1 MTTET
6 ISLFPLNTALFP
18 GGPLP
23 LRIFEPRYL
32 DMVSHC
38 MREDCPFGI
47 LLLQPESLQSD
58 SEIVD
63 VPIGSVGTTAQI
75 ADWYQGSDGILGITA
90 VGVDRFRVRSYTR
103 QDDGLFIGSVELLEV
118 ETSQHLPDEYRSMS
132 KLLEV
137 IINDLGR
144 LYDDVEVHYDDA
156 TWVGWRFAEILP
168 ISLEQKQHC
177 LEMDDALGR
186 LKLLQPL
193 LRSIRQ
199 EMPQ

>member
-1 MTTET
+1 
-6 ISLFPLNTALFP
+6 LNTVLFP

-38 MREDCPFGI
+38 MREDRPFGI
-47 LLLQPESLQSD
+47 LLLQSD

-63 VPIGSVGTTAQI
+63 VPIGLIGTTAQI
-75 ADWYQGSDGILGITA
+75 VDWYQGSDGILGITA
-90 VGVDRFRVRSYTR
+90 LGIDRFQVCSCTR
-103 QDDGLFIGSVELLEV
+103 QDNGLFIGRVELLEV
-118 ETSQHLPDEYRSMS
+118 ETSQHIPDEYLSMS
-132 KLLEV
+132 KLIEV

-144 LYDDVEVHYDDA
+144 LYDNIEMHYDDA

-177 LEMDDALGR
+177 LEIDDALGR

>member
-1 MTTET
+1 VPTLTIET
-6 ISLFPLNTALFP
+6 ISLFPLNTVLFP

-38 MREDCPFGI
+38 MREDRPFGI
-47 LLLQPESLQSD
+47 LLLQSD

-63 VPIGSVGTTAQI
+63 VPIGLIGTTAQI
-75 ADWYQGSDGILGITA
+75 VDWYQGSDGILGITA
-90 VGVDRFRVRSYTR
+90 LGIDRFQVCSCTR
-103 QDDGLFIGSVELLEV
+103 QDNGLFIGRVELLEV
-118 ETSQHLPDEYRSMS
+118 ETSQHIPDEYLSMS
-132 KLLEV
+132 KLIEV

-144 LYDDVEVHYDDA
+144 LYDNIEMHYDDA

-177 LEMDDALGR
+177 LEIDDALGR